1 MIHLSVVGLL
11 IGLSDLISL
20 EHRYRD
26 FLYFGYF
33 QGKKSINTYR
43 DWTLLKRCC
52 PRNRRHGDVSSYIGQ
67 YLLTQYYIYVCHR
80 TEQKY
85 FYFLFILYQYYSRIC
100 EWACVRE
107 LFDVICLT
115 FKVYTTFWINR
126 AEIITITVGR
136 NYICTLYTLSNIRNS
151 HAF

>member
-1 MIHLSVVGLL
+1 MLLSEHLFHWNID
-11 IGLSDLISL
+11 IGISYIL
-20 EHRYRD
+20 D
-26 FLYFGYF
+26 ISW
-33 QGKKSINTYR
+33 KNINTFR

-52 PRNRRHGDVSSYIGQ
+52 PRNRRHGNVSSYIGRF
-67 YLLTQYYIYVCHR
+67 LPTHYYIYVCHM

-85 FYFLFILYQYYSRIC
+85 FYFFVLFILYQYYSRIC

-136 NYICTLYTLSNIRNS
+136 NYICTLYTLTNKKFSCILIL
-151 HAF
+151 